1 MAIGARDYIDQLLV
15 KKYAQEKV
23 DNHENTISMV
33 NPEKMMSAMN
43 DYAAM
48 SRNMFVLNKQLNCAC
63 SRLKARTARYA
74 SSPITQNKLAA

>member
-23 DNHENTISMV
+23 DNHESMVSAV

-43 DYAAM
+43 DLASM
-48 SRNMFVLNKQLNCAC
+48 SRNMFVLNQQLNIAC
-63 SRLKARTARYA
+63 SRLNAKTARYTTNPVKA
-74 SSPITQNKLAA
+74 LQQAA

>member
-48 SRNMFVLNKQLNCAC
+48 SRNMFVLNKQLNSAC
-63 SRLKARTARYA
+63 SRLNTRTARY
-74 SSPITQNKLAA
+74 STSPITQNRLAA

>member
-23 DNHENTISMV
+23 DNTDMTSMV
-33 NPEKMMSAMN
+33 SPEKMMSAMN

-48 SRNMFVLNKQLNCAC
+48 HRNMFVLSQNLNRAC
-63 SRLKARTARYA
+63 SRINARSARYNVA
-74 SSPITQNKLAA
+74 QAA

>member
-23 DNHENTISMV
+23 DNHENTVSVV

-43 DYAAM
+43 DYASM
-48 SRNMFVLNKQLNCAC
+48 SRNMFVLSQKLSSAC
-63 SRLKARTARYA
+63 SRVNARSA
-74 SSPITQNKLAA
+74 

>member
-48 SRNMFVLNKQLNCAC
+48 SRNMFVLNKQLNSAC
-63 SRLKARTARYA
+63 SRLNARTDRY
-74 SSPITQNKLAA
+74 STSPITQNRLAA

>member
-48 SRNMFVLNKQLNCAC
+48 SRNMFVLNKQLNSAC
-63 SRLKARTARYA
+63 SRLKARTARY
-74 SSPITQNKLAA
+74 STSPITQNRLAA

>member
-23 DNHENTISMV
+23 DNHENTVSVV

-43 DYAAM
+43 DYASM
-48 SRNMFVLNKQLNCAC
+48 SRNMFVLSQKLSSAC
-63 SRLKARTARYA
+63 SRVNASSARYVT
-74 SSPITQNKLAA
+74 SPTSLQNLAA